1 MLSNMGLF
9 NLGRGRQG
17 DLTNVYKYLKEIRK
31 NEARLLSVL
40 HSDRTMMA

>member
-1 MLSNMGLF
+1 MGLF
-9 NLGRGRQG
+9 NLGRGSQG
-17 DLTNVYKYLKEIRK
+17 DLTNVYKYLKEIRE